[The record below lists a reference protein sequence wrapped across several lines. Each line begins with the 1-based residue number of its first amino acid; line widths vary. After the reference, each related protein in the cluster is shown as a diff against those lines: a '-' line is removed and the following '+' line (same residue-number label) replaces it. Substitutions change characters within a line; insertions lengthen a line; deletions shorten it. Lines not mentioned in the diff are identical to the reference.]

1 MTLGALALVTSKKTL
16 ISQMNAQSPL
26 ELLPCGLEEQVG
38 GRELEPKLSLV
49 FMRAISQIL
58 NRNKLL
64 NIKPL
69 SLTANLLLL
78 FK

>member
-1 MTLGALALVTSKKTL
+1 MTLGALVTSKKNL

-26 ELLPCGLEEQVG
+26 ELLPSGLEQVS

-49 FMRAISQIL
+49 FVGAISQIL

-64 NIKPL
+64 NIKL
-69 SLTANLLLL
+69 CSLTANLSLL
-78 FK
+78 FE

>member
-1 MTLGALALVTSKKTL
+1 MTLGALVTSKKDL

-26 ELLPCGLEEQVG
+26 ELLPCGLEEQVS
-38 GRELEPKLSLV
+38 GRELEPKLSRV
-49 FMRAISQIL
+49 FMGAISQML

-64 NIKPL
+64 NSKL
-69 SLTANLLLL
+69 CSLTANLSLL